1 MGRHFEVRAAAMAKS
16 GARKSALYARASREI
31 YMAAKSGLPDP
42 KNNLALRSAI
52 DKFKGQSIPRDVID
66 RAIKKAVGGDVE
78 TYTAGRYEAFGPG
91 NSFLIIDSLT
101 DNANR
106 AFVEIRTAVT
116 KKGGHMGTVNYNF
129 TETGIIVFNFDS
141 KDLVEE
147 TLVLGDVDVRA
158 ITSEEG
164 VIEVLVEPSSF
175 GQAKDLLNS
184 LGIEDLRSPRFRCW
198 PMKRLL
204 WAMKTKPFFRNW
216 SMLSMNCKTSKMCFT
231 TSICNDGERF

>member
-42 KNNLALRSAI
+42 NSNLALRSAI
-52 DKFKGQSIPRDVID
+52 DKFKGQSVPRDVIE
-66 RAIKKAVGGDVE
+66 RAIKKAQGGDAE
-78 TYTAGRYEAFGPG
+78 TYSPGRYEAFGPG

-129 TETGIIVFNFDS
+129 AETGILVFNFEN

-147 TLVLGDVDVRA
+147 TLILGDVDVRE
-158 ITSEEG
+158 ISLEEG
-164 VIEVLVEPSSF
+164 VMEVLVEPTSF

-184 LGIEDLRSPRFRCW
+184 LGVEEFQVAEIQMLANETITLSDEDRTLFQE
-198 PMKRLL
+198 LL
-204 WAMKTKPFFRNW
+204 DVLDELQDVQNVFHNVN
-216 SMLSMNCKTSKMCFT
+216 L
-231 TSICNDGERF
+231 

>member
-1 MGRHFEVRAAAMAKS
+1 
-16 GARKSALYARASREI
+16 
-31 YMAAKSGLPDP
+31 
-42 KNNLALRSAI
+42 
-52 DKFKGQSIPRDVID
+52 
-66 RAIKKAVGGDVE
+66 
-78 TYTAGRYEAFGPG
+78 
-91 NSFLIIDSLT
+91 LT

-129 TETGIIVFNFDS
+129 TETGILVFNFDS

-184 LGIEDLRSPRFRCW
+184 LGVEDF
-198 PMKRLL
+198 KV
-204 WAMKTKPFFRNW
+204 AEIQ
-216 SMLSMNCKTSKMCFT
+216 MLANETITLGDEDKALFQELVDALDELQDVQ
-231 TSICNDGERF
+231 NVFHNVDL

>member
-31 YMAAKSGLPDP
+31 YMAAKSGIPDP
-42 KNNLALRSAI
+42 NSNLALRSAI
-52 DKFKGQSIPRDVID
+52 DKFKGQSVPRDVID
-66 RAIKKAVGGDVE
+66 RAIKKAQGGDTE
-78 TYTAGRYEAFGPG
+78 TYSPGRYEAFGPG

-129 TETGIIVFNFDS
+129 SETGILVFNYKN

-147 TLVLGDVDVRA
+147 TLILGDVDVRE
-158 ITSEEG
+158 ISLEEG
-164 VIEVLVEPSSF
+164 VMEVLVEPTSF

-184 LGIEDLRSPRFRCW
+184 LSVEDFQVAEIQMLANETITLSDGDKTLFQE
-198 PMKRLL
+198 LL
-204 WAMKTKPFFRNW
+204 DVLDELQDVQNVFHNVN
-216 SMLSMNCKTSKMCFT
+216 L
-231 TSICNDGERF
+231 

>member
-16 GARKSALYARASREI
+16 GARKSALYSRASREI

-66 RAIKKAVGGDVE
+66 RAIKKAAGGDVE

-129 TETGIIVFNFDS
+129 TETGILVFNFDS

-184 LGIEDLRSPRFRCW
+184 LGIEDF
-198 PMKRLL
+198 KV
-204 WAMKTKPFFRNW
+204 AEIQ
-216 SMLSMNCKTSKMCFT
+216 MLANETITLGDEDKALFQELVDALDELQDVQ
-231 TSICNDGERF
+231 NVFHNVDL

>member
-16 GARKSALYARASREI
+16 GARKSTLYARASREI

-129 TETGIIVFNFDS
+129 TETGILVFNFDS

-175 GQAKDLLNS
+175 GQVKDLLNS
-184 LGIEDLRSPRFRCW
+184 LGIEDF
-198 PMKRLL
+198 KV
-204 WAMKTKPFFRNW
+204 AEIQ
-216 SMLSMNCKTSKMCFT
+216 MLANETITLGDEDKVLFQELVDALDELQDVQ
-231 TSICNDGERF
+231 NVFHNVDL

>member
-66 RAIKKAVGGDVE
+66 RAIKKAAGGDVE

-91 NSFLIIDSLT
+91 NSFLIIDTLT

-116 KKGGHMGTVNYNF
+116 KKSGHMGTVNYNF
-129 TETGIIVFNFDS
+129 TETGILVFNFDN
-141 KDLVEE
+141 KDVVEE
-147 TLVLGDVDVRA
+147 TLILGDVDVRE
-158 ITSEEG
+158 ISSEEG
-164 VIEVLVEPSSF
+164 VIEVLVEPTSF
-175 GQAKDLLNS
+175 AQAKDLLNS
-184 LGIEDLRSPRFRCW
+184 LGIEDFTV
-198 PMKRLL
+198 
-204 WAMKTKPFFRNW
+204 AEIQ
-216 SMLSMNCKTSKMCFT
+216 MLANETIDLGDEDRALFQELVDALDELQDVQ
-231 TSICNDGERF
+231 NVFHNVNLD

>member
-31 YMAAKSGLPDP
+31 YMAAKSGIPDP
-42 KNNLALRSAI
+42 NNNLALRSAI
-52 DKFKGQSIPRDVID
+52 DKFKGQSVPRDVID
-66 RAIKKAVGGDVE
+66 RAIKKAQGGDTE

-116 KKGGHMGTVNYNF
+116 KKSGHMGTVNYNF
-129 TETGIIVFNFDS
+129 TEAGILVFDFED
-141 KDLVEE
+141 KDAIEE
-147 TLVLGDVDVRA
+147 ALVLGDVDVRE
-158 ITSEEG
+158 ISLEDG
-164 VIEVLVEPSSF
+164 VMEVLVEPTSF

-184 LGIEDLRSPRFRCW
+184 LGIHEFKVAEIQMLANDAINLSEEDQALFQE
-198 PMKRLL
+198 LL
-204 WAMKTKPFFRNW
+204 DVLDELQDVQNVFHNVN
-216 SMLSMNCKTSKMCFT
+216 LN
-231 TSICNDGERF
+231 

>member
-1 MGRHFEVRAAAMAKS
+1 
-16 GARKSALYARASREI
+16 REI

-129 TETGIIVFNFDS
+129 TETGILVFNFDS

-184 LGIEDLRSPRFRCW
+184 LGIEDF
-198 PMKRLL
+198 KV
-204 WAMKTKPFFRNW
+204 AEIQ
-216 SMLSMNCKTSKMCFT
+216 MLANETITLGDEDKALFQELVDALDELQDVQ
-231 TSICNDGERF
+231 NVFHNVDL